1 MTLRLR
7 KSVIAATLL
16 SLIVSTIF
24 PNIYAQGRLGRA
36 PVRDAET
43 TPPLPAGTL
52 TIPAGTIIILEIDD
66 QLSSGSS
73 RVSDRFRAHVVSP
86 VVDGANKTLIPVGIV
101 VEGHVS
107 SVSKAKWRHRSGVL
121 AIVFDNFRRPNGEP
135 VAVKGTLTSA
145 DSDDRKRLNDEA
157 YLKGDSSLKRD
168 IAFVGGGAGAGA
180 AIGVFT
186 GGALMGAGIGA
197 AVGLTAALLMKG
209 KDAVIEPGQRFGM
222 ELTQP
227 IASNLFQPNA
237 TPIPIPITPTPIPVT
252 PTPQP
257 YPYNPNPYTPR
268 PTPTPSGPLPGPLN
282 PYDASAIRETD
293 GSVKLRVNAEAP
305 SQGWRVYSNHENLS
319 NGIVRIRLRGTPPRS
334 NGYEPQFQQ
343 NAIIPV
349 PEICLDDKSGLLRR
363 AEFMDRRGRS
373 SFIVEIP
380 YQPGSRY
387 GRAPVSSP
395 YNAGTGT
402 GTSYP
407 GTSNPT
413 SSYPPSTIPTGTA
426 PPIATQPGTSL
437 PAPTTTIA
445 VQAQS
450 AAAKVDYIRRQY
462 ANELGYMIDRNG
474 GSTFIGPQAPTT
486 DQKQYF
492 DGLMALYASLVKVQT
507 GSSDASTVRSN
518 ARKVQEDA
526 EFSNQAWR
534 RVRLSADL
542 NNRWQVAYAEIG
554 QLLNVAL
561 R

>member
-16 SLIVSTIF
+16 SLIISTIF
-24 PNIYAQGRLGRA
+24 PNVYAQGRLGRA

-43 TPPLPAGTL
+43 TPPLPAGTT

-135 VAVKGTLTSA
+135 VSVKGTLTSA
-145 DSDDRKRLNDEA
+145 DADDRKRLNDEA

-209 KDAVIEPGQRFGM
+209 KDVVIEPGQRFGM
-222 ELTQP
+222 ELTQSIP
-227 IASNLFQPNA
+227 SNLFQPNA

-252 PTPQP
+252 PTPG
-257 YPYNPNPYTPR
+257 YPPG
-268 PTPTPSGPLPGPLN
+268 PTPTPTGPLPGPLS
-282 PYDASAIRETD
+282 PYDASVIRETD

-319 NGIVRIRLRGTPPRS
+319 NGVVRIRLRGTPPRS
-334 NGYEPQFQQ
+334 NGIEPQFQQ
-343 NAIIPV
+343 NAVIPV

-373 SFIVEIP
+373 SFTVEIP

-387 GRAPVSSP
+387 GRAPVSTQ
-395 YNAGTGT
+395 YNAGT

-407 GTSNPT
+407 GTSYPT
-413 SSYPPSTIPTGTA
+413 TNYPPSTIPTGTV
-426 PPIATQPGTSL
+426 PPVATQPGTSQ
-437 PAPTTTIA
+437 PVPTTTIA
-445 VQAQS
+445 AQAQS

-462 ANELGYMIDRNG
+462 ANDLGYMIDRNG
-474 GSTFIGPQAPTT
+474 GATFIGAQAPTT

-492 DGLMALYASLVKVQT
+492 DGLMSLYASLVKLQT

-526 EFSNQAWR
+526 ELSNQAWR
-534 RVRLSADL
+534 RVRLSADM
-542 NNRWQVAYAEIG
+542 NNRWQVAYAEINS
-554 QLLNVAL
+554 LLSVAL